1 MDLRKYLSLAVLP
14 RVYESQSLL
23 PESFVRPTERERG
36 TAYPILS
43 VPSPKVLVR
52 SYPRQHGKW
61 RPNARRGRRNA
72 GGVSAC
78 LEANKGPISHFI
90 GAGHTGARQAHLKNV
105 EDRSKTGQAPVNGYS
120 DGPALRRVSAAQAA
134 MFSLYLTT

>member
-1 MDLRKYLSLAVLP
+1 MGLRRYLSHAVLP

-61 RPNARRGRRNA
+61 RHAPTQ
-72 GGVSAC
+72 
-78 LEANKGPISHFI
+78 
-90 GAGHTGARQAHLKNV
+90 GAV
-105 EDRSKTGQAPVNGYS
+105 EGM
-120 DGPALRRVSAAQAA
+120 QAA
-134 MFSLYLTT
+134 SQLALKQTKGLFPTLLAQVTLEPAKLT